1 MGGERSEFCLNDV
14 VIVLSIGVASELIL
28 FLWDTL
34 GRSVVKGNTH
44 NGLHTGHEQP
54 RVESFVCMI
63 IHIVHTSVPSFAE
76 PSSHLAGR
84 LLVYGFSVCDAAGE
98 EAEACGLGF
107 DLAGEFTL
115 VNQWF

>member
-14 VIVLSIGVASELIL
+14 VIVLSIGVAGELIL

-44 NGLHTGHEQP
+44 DGLHTGHEQSW
-54 RVESFVCMI
+54 VESFVSI
-63 IHIVHTSVPSFAE
+63 VVHIVHTCVP
-76 PSSHLAGR
+76 SHLAGR
-84 LLVYGFSVCDAAGE
+84 LLFYGFSVCDAAGE

>member
-14 VIVLSIGVASELIL
+14 VIVLSVGIAGKLIL

-44 NGLHTGHEQP
+44 NRLHTGHEQP
-54 RVESFVCMI
+54 WVESFVCMI
-63 IHIVHTSVPSFAE
+63 VHIVHTSVPSFAE
-76 PSSHLAGR
+76 PSSHLMGR
-84 LLVYGFSVCDAAGE
+84 LLVYSFSVCDAAGK
-98 EAEACGLGF
+98 EAKACGLGF

-115 VNQWF
+115 VNRWF

>member
-1 MGGERSEFCLNDV
+1 M
-14 VIVLSIGVASELIL
+14 IVLSVSVAGKLIL

-44 NGLHTGHEQP
+44 DRLYTGHEQSW
-54 RVESFVCMI
+54 VESFVCMI
-63 IHIVHTSVPSFAE
+63 VHIVHTSVPSFTE
-76 PSSHLAGR
+76 PSFHLAGR
-84 LLVYGFSVCDAAGE
+84 LLVYSFSVCNAAGE

-107 DLAGEFTL
+107 DLAREFTL

>member
-1 MGGERSEFCLNDV
+1 MGGERSEFCLDDV
-14 VIVLSIGVASELIL
+14 VIVLSIGVAGELIL

-44 NGLHTGHEQP
+44 DGLHTGHEQSW
-54 RVESFVCMI
+54 VESFVSMVV
-63 IHIVHTSVPSFAE
+63 HIVHTSVPSFAE
-76 PSSHLAGR
+76 PSSHLMGR
-84 LLVYGFSVCDAAGE
+84 LLVYNFSVCDAAGE

-115 VNQWF
+115 VNRWF

>member
-1 MGGERSEFCLNDV
+1 MGGERSEFCLDDV
-14 VIVLSIGVASELIL
+14 VIVLSIGVAGELIL

-44 NGLHTGHEQP
+44 DGLHTGHEQP

-76 PSSHLAGR
+76 PSFHLVGR
-84 LLVYGFSVCDAAGE
+84 LLVYSFSVCDAAGE
-98 EAEACGLGF
+98 EAEARGLGF

-115 VNQWF
+115 VNRWF